1 MGECF
6 DIRHSLRHLLQPQ
19 HFPDT
24 TLQGEEIASIDLR
37 RAIDLF
43 QLSNSLTFELGNR
56 QTDLFSA
63 SHIIHIVVSYFKE
76 SLYNSFPGWD

>member
-43 QLSNSLTFELGNR
+43 QLSNSLTFELGNVTGHLLLCPSFYDHSR
-56 QTDLFSA
+56 MGNAHL
-63 SHIIHIVVSYFKE
+63 SYY
-76 SLYNSFPGWD
+76 LAA